1 MIGILKKLGFYLIN
15 KKPIYL
21 IDSEEDFNFLIFSL
35 ENEEI
40 LGIDTEFDWRTT
52 YFPILSLLQIATK
65 DKIFLIDCL
74 HFKNQENQKKIKKLK
89 NVLEDQNRLIVF
101 HSSRSDTTVLNTN
114 LNIKVN
120 NVYDIQIAEKIISG
134 GEIKN
139 YASIVKTYFN
149 FSLDKSET
157 NSNWLK
163 RPFSKRQIDYA
174 ADDVRFLIKIHDKQ
188 KKILKKKNA
197 YFTVKDLTKKEV
209 SLGSQ
214 KLYIPRLRKFKS
226 NKKIE
231 KDLFMWRENMAMK
244 RNVPPSYIFKDKH
257 FKKILKACDENIQK
271 DTIFD
276 ILQNEKLA
284 NNLIESIE

>member
-74 HFKNQENQKKIKKLK
+74 HFKNQENQKNLKKLK

-149 FSLDKSET
+149 FSLNKSET

-276 ILQNEKLA
+276 ILKNEKLA

>member
-74 HFKNQENQKKIKKLK
+74 HFKNQENQKNLKKLK

-197 YFTVKDLTKKEV
+197 YFAVKDLTKKEV
-209 SLGSQ
+209 SLGLQ

-231 KDLFMWRENMAMK
+231 KDLFMWRENMAME

-276 ILQNEKLA
+276 ILKNEKLA

>member
-35 ENEEI
+35 ENEKI

-74 HFKNQENQKKIKKLK
+74 HFKNKENQKNLKKLK

-209 SLGSQ
+209 SLGLQ

-231 KDLFMWRENMAMK
+231 KDLFMWRENMAME

-276 ILQNEKLA
+276 ILKNEKLA